1 MSAPP
6 EGAEPASAE
15 RPYLAL
21 ALLRGLRVASSVIVV
36 VILLGLVL
44 PHLLADRALYQPAW
58 TGPAWFCALL
68 AVALADAV
76 LVARRRS
83 WGRARWPAAAAVLAV
98 SVWATALLPPA
109 ALVAPPHQTLG
120 AVGWFGVLLFADR
133 GVAYVVGFLAA
144 HVGLTL
150 AQLGTA
156 GRLDGPTLVQLAV
169 VVAASGGFQVTTGAA
184 GAALTRV
191 AATAT
196 DAVRRQA
203 ETLTAE
209 AVARQLH
216 LDREERYAG
225 LRESV
230 LPLLRGVGDG
240 SLSPAAPDV
249 QRRAAVEAA
258 RLRRLFA
265 EDGDVRD
272 PLAAELAAL
281 VDLVERRGADVRFV
295 VRGQRPVPPPAVC
308 RELLEQVSTALLA
321 VRRSARVTL
330 SAVGAGVAVSVVTDR
345 VPPDG
350 AGPGP
355 EPPGRPDSGEITTV
369 TVAAE
374 QGTWVEARW
383 TPTASR

>member
-1 MSAPP
+1 
-6 EGAEPASAE
+6 
-15 RPYLAL
+15 
-21 ALLRGLRVASSVIVV
+21 
-36 VILLGLVL
+36 
-44 PHLLADRALYQPAW
+44 
-58 TGPAWFCALL
+58 
-68 AVALADAV
+68 
-76 LVARRRS
+76 
-83 WGRARWPAAAAVLAV
+83 
-98 SVWATALLPPA
+98 
-109 ALVAPPHQTLG
+109 
-120 AVGWFGVLLFADR
+120 
-133 GVAYVVGFLAA
+133 
-144 HVGLTL
+144 
-150 AQLGTA
+150 
-156 GRLDGPTLVQLAV
+156 
-169 VVAASGGFQVTTGAA
+169 
-184 GAALTRV
+184 V

-209 AVARQLH
+209 SVARRLH

-240 SLSPAAPDV
+240 SLSPAAPEV

-258 RLRRLFA
+258 RLRRMFA

-308 RELLEQVSTALLA
+308 RELREQVGAALLA

-345 VPPDG
+345 VVTRVPPDG
-350 AGPGP
+350 ASPGP

-369 TVAAE
+369 TVADE
-374 QGTWVEARW
+374 QWTWVEARW
-383 TPTASR
+383 TPSPSR